1 VNGVHFIDPGGE
13 TRSPSEIKE
22 MIARWP
28 PFRAHAFEPALVR
41 NDTDPR
47 LTKPQHSFSYLPARS
62 MNRTITN
69 IQSRL
74 DSWSGLAGIQPAP
87 WSRSRLGARGKDYAL
102 AHSTTSFDATV
113 ESALSV

>member
-1 VNGVHFIDPGGE
+1 VNGIHFTDPGGE

-28 PFRAHAFEPALVR
+28 PFRAHAFEPARAR
-41 NDTDPR
+41 NDTDPG
-47 LTKPQHSFSYLPARS
+47 LTKPKDSFSYLPARS
-62 MNRTITN
+62 MDRTITN
-69 IQSRL
+69 IQSRSN
-74 DSWSGLAGIQPAP
+74 SWSGLAGIQPT
-87 WSRSRLGARGKDYAL
+87 SRSRSHLDVRGVDGF